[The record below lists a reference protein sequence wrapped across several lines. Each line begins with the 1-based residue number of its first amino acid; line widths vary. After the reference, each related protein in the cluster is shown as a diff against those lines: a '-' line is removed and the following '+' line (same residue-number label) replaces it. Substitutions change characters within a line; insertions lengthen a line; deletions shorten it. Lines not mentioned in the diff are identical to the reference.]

1 MARTIGQLPF
11 HERPVRELL
20 NLVGER
26 DAPDLGYGGHGWAR
40 VPRVWLDNAAGNTGT
55 SGFVADALVLALH
68 SPDDA
73 EPLTD
78 DVELEFELPDGSSV
92 LVLLSRF
99 LAAWLPRLPRASAVV
114 LALCNPHRATLRPP
128 PSAAAPIY
136 YARGDVTS
144 WLDRDRG
151 DRVELFAESWG
162 MAGGPA

>member
-1 MARTIGQLPF
+1 MALTIGQLPF

-26 DAPDLGYGGHGWAR
+26 DAPDHDYAGHGWAR
-40 VPRVWLDNAAGNTGT
+40 VPRVWLGHDAGDAGTGRL
-55 SGFVADALVLALH
+55 VADALVLALH

-78 DVELEFELPDGSSV
+78 DVELELDLPDGSSV

-99 LAAWLPRLPRASAVV
+99 LAAWLPRLPRASVIV
-114 LALCNPHRATLRPP
+114 LALCNPYRATPRPP
-128 PSAAAPIY
+128 ANATAPIC

-151 DRVELFAESWG
+151 DRVELLAESWETVG
-162 MAGGPA
+162 RMP

>member
-1 MARTIGQLPF
+1 VARTIGQLPF

-26 DAPDLGYGGHGWAR
+26 DAPDPGYGGHGWAR
-40 VPRVWLDNAAGNTGT
+40 VPRVWLGNAAGDTGT
-55 SGFVADALVLALH
+55 SGFVADAVVLALH

-78 DVELEFELPDGSSV
+78 DVELELELPDGSSV

-99 LAAWLPRLPRASAVV
+99 LAAWLPRLPRASAIV

-151 DRVELFAESWG
+151 DRVELLAESWG

>member
-1 MARTIGQLPF
+1 MAHTIGELPF

-26 DAPDLGYGGHGWAR
+26 DAPDPGYAGHGWAR
-40 VPRVWLDNAAGNTGT
+40 VPRVWLGGDAGTGQ
-55 SGFVADALVLALH
+55 SVADALVLALH

-78 DVELEFELPDGSSV
+78 DVELELELPDGSSV

-99 LAAWLPRLPRASAVV
+99 LAAWLPKLPRAPAIV
-114 LALCNPHRATLRPP
+114 LALCNPLRATVRPP
-128 PSAAAPIY
+128 ANATAPIH

-151 DRVELFAESWG
+151 DRVELLAESWG
-162 MAGGPA
+162 MAGVPGE